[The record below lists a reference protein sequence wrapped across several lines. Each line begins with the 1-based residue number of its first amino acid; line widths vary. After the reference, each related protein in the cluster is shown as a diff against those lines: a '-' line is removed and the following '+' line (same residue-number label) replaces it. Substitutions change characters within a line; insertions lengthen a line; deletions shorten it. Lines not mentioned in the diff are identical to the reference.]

1 MMLSRS
7 FRNLAGA
14 VLSIVCALAGEAS
27 AQENDAWTKG
37 NQEYAAGHFREATD
51 LYESLVQAGQ
61 TSAAVFYNLGNARFR
76 TGELG
81 QSILNYERA
90 LALEPQHP
98 EAAANL
104 RLVRDKA
111 RALELKRNWIEGWAG
126 RLTTAQFS
134 IAAAIAFWV
143 AAFALAG
150 LFFARRRPVALVG
163 LMVFSVLAL
172 AVAAYGLYSHET
184 GPGGRALAIVVLKNT
199 DARLATADNA
209 GTVLTLPPGSE
220 IKILSTRG
228 DWSYAALPNDLR
240 GWIPTQNAERVR
252 LFR

>member
-1 MMLSRS
+1 MISPRP
-7 FRNLAGA
+7 FRNFACVVLAM
-14 VLSIVCALAGEAS
+14 VCALSVEAS
-27 AQENDAWTKG
+27 AQESDAWAKG
-37 NQEYAAGHFREATD
+37 NQEYAAGHFREAAD

-104 RLVRDKA
+104 RLARDKA
-111 RALELKRNWIEGWAG
+111 RALELKRNWIENWSG
-126 RLTTAQFS
+126 RLTTTQFS

-150 LFFARRRPVALVG
+150 LFFARRRSIALVG
-163 LMVFSVLAL
+163 LFVFSLLAL
-172 AVAAYGLYSHET
+172 AVAVYGLYSHET
-184 GPGGRALAIVVLKNT
+184 GPGGRGLAIVVLKNT

-228 DWSYAALPNDLR
+228 DWTYAALPNDLR
-240 GWIPTQNAERVR
+240 GWIPAPNAERVR
-252 LFR
+252 LSR

>member
-1 MMLSRS
+1 MIFWRT
-7 FRNLAGA
+7 FRDFACA
-14 VLSIVCALAGEAS
+14 VLAVALVTSVS

-37 NQEYAAGHFREATD
+37 NHEYAAGHFREAAD
-51 LYESLVQAGQ
+51 LYENLVRSGQ

-76 TGELG
+76 SGDLG
-81 QSILNYERA
+81 QAILNYERA
-90 LALEPQHP
+90 LALKPQHP

-104 RLVRDKA
+104 QLAREKA
-111 RALELKRNWIEGWAG
+111 RALELRRNRIEGWAA
-126 RLTTAQFS
+126 RITTAQFS

-143 AAFALAG
+143 AAFMLAG
-150 LFFARRRPVALVG
+150 MFFARRRSLALVG
-163 LMVFSVLAL
+163 VFVISLLAL
-172 AVAAYGLYSHET
+172 AITCYGLYAHET
-184 GPGGRALAIVVLKNT
+184 GPGGQGLAIVVAKNT

-240 GWIPTQNAERVR
+240 GWIPAKNAERVR
-252 LFR
+252 F